1 MVLLLWVPLPWTWC
15 HIVTLSRL
23 LGLPREGSLTGV
35 HQCSQSPQQC
45 PTEMEKQS
53 PCLNRSSI
61 PLEVPAWSIHCKWI
75 LWVFSMFVLRKCFH
89 LLPRKSNTL
98 KMHWVIQP
106 AAPVCHL
113 FKFNHGP
120 YRWVLWAGSR
130 DADVDIDRV
139 KAGALC
145 VWLWG
150 SLPSPRWLCRSA
162 WYPSAGARHDY
173 SIPGTPF
180 LWKPEHHYHVLT
192 KGGDCLASPLL
203 SMGHSGH
210 HGLHIVYLLLLA
222 TKWEP

>member
-23 LGLPREGSLTGV
+23 LGLPRERSLTGV

-61 PLEVPAWSIHCKWI
+61 PLEVPAWSIHCKWM

-113 FKFNHGP
+113 LSSTMDLTDECYELG
-120 YRWVLWAGSR
+120 AGMRMWILTGWRLELSVF
-130 DADVDIDRV
+130 DCE
-139 KAGALC
+139 ALC
-145 VWLWG
+145 PVLDG
-150 SLPSPRWLCRSA
+150 CV
-162 WYPSAGARHDY
+162 GQ
-173 SIPGTPF
+173 PGT
-180 LWKPEHHYHVLT
+180 
-192 KGGDCLASPLL
+192 
-203 SMGHSGH
+203 
-210 HGLHIVYLLLLA
+210 LLLGHGMITAFLGPCFCESQNII
-222 TKWEP
+222 TMF